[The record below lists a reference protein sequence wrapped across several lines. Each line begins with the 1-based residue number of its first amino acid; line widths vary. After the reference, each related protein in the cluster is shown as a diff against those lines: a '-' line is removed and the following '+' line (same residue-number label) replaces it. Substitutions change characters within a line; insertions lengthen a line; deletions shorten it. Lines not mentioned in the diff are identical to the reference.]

1 MEVDRGLVVE
11 DMPMAEFFRKLF
23 QAIGPIAPELNQ
35 ELRAK
40 YGTAINKKEAE
51 EVIEKIASGQWPV
64 AGEEQEPILKM
75 FG

>member
-1 MEVDRGLVVE
+1 
-11 DMPMAEFFRKLF
+11 MAEFFRKLF
-23 QAIGPIAPELNQ
+23 QSTGPISTELNQ

-40 YGTAINKKEAE
+40 YGERINKKEAE
-51 EVIEKIASGQWPV
+51 EVIEKVASGQWPSGHEWPV